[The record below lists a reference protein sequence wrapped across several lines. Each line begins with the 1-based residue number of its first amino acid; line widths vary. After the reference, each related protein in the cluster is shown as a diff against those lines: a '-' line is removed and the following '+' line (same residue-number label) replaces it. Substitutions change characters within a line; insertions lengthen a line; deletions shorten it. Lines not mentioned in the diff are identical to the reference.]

1 VLACGCIYARPAA
14 AAAAAAAQV
23 NWPANIIA
31 RLKSL
36 IPEPPIQLAP
46 HPHLAPRRPVP
57 IAASPPVCRWAAW
70 LRGHTDYLRLLAAS
84 PPRRLAALPTAWSG
98 EEAGLGLRG
107 LGPL

>member
-36 IPEPPIQLAP
+36 IPEPPIQP
-46 HPHLAPRRPVP
+46 PPRTSSPP
-57 IAASPPVCRWAAW
+57 GASPPRPDRRLASSLPLGCVAAW
-70 LRGHTDYLRLLAAS
+70 PHRLPPPPRRLASS
-84 PPRRLAALPTAWSG
+84 PPRRLANCM
-98 EEAGLGLRG
+98 ER
-107 LGPL
+107 